1 MKCIWL
7 MRVQLRVI
15 RSWLMVILWA
25 IWPQCNASLP
35 KHATTTVKC
44 SKALQKHP
52 GSNKSSKKTANLF
65 FLFFFIFWC
74 TYLLS
79 AQIPL
84 ARLPKVAEP
93 AQRQPV
99 PYTPVSNV
107 TLPQGRQPRCR
118 DSATRGKIQIQIHNL
133 WHKQVTIQIQVKI
146 LIHRQAIEIQIHNQ
160 RQKTRA
166 QLWEYG
172 LRK

>member
-1 MKCIWL
+1 MQAFPNML
-7 MRVQLRVI
+7 LR
-15 RSWLMVILWA
+15 LWSA
-25 IWPQCNASLP
+25 QKLSKNIQGPTNPP
-35 KHATTTVKC
+35 KRRQT
-44 SKALQKHP
+44 
-52 GSNKSSKKTANLF
+52 F
-65 FLFFFIFWC
+65 FFIFFIFWC

-84 ARLPKVAEP
+84 ARLPKVVGP